1 VNLQFFSIVFL
12 LEEVEEVE
20 ILAIRKGHDHHFD
33 FKMKSLLRMSFEK
46 VDLFWGMFVSDV
58 DGFETLKI

>member
-20 ILAIRKGHDHHFD
+20 ILAIRKGH
-33 FKMKSLLRMSFEK
+33 KR
-46 VDLFWGMFVSDV
+46 
-58 DGFETLKI
+58 

>member
-20 ILAIRKGHDHHFD
+20 ILAIRKGHY
-33 FKMKSLLRMSFEK
+33 KALQLLSKITKQVKKSMPTYTENPWKFA
-46 VDLFWGMFVSDV
+46 VSR
-58 DGFETLKI
+58 KI

>member
-20 ILAIRKGHDHHFD
+20 ILAIRKGHYEAIN
-33 FKMKSLLRMSFEK
+33 L
-46 VDLFWGMFVSDV
+46 
-58 DGFETLKI
+58 

>member
-20 ILAIRKGHDHHFD
+20 ILAIRKGH
-33 FKMKSLLRMSFEK
+33 E
-46 VDLFWGMFVSDV
+46 VQG
-58 DGFETLKI
+58 KINNNNLNIG

>member
-20 ILAIRKGHDHHFD
+20 ILAIRKGH
-33 FKMKSLLRMSFEK
+33 
-46 VDLFWGMFVSDV
+46 
-58 DGFETLKI
+58 